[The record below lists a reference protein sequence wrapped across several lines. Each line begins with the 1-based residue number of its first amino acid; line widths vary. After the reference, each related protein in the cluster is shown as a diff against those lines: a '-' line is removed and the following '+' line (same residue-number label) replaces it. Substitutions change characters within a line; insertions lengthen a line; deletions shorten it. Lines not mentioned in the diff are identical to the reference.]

1 MLRLTG
7 DMEIHTCPTCR
18 GRGRVPCPRT
28 LGVRTLN
35 GGMPVD
41 VPSWGKPIPCP
52 ECKGRK
58 VVAGPSVDSDGSSAL
73 RLSLTE

>member
-7 DMEIHTCPTCR
+7 ESEIRTCPTCR

-58 VVAGPSVDSDGSSAL
+58 VVTGPAVDPDEARPL
-73 RLSLTE
+73 RLTCTE